1 MAPARERPATKTI
14 ATNREA
20 RHEYFVLEALETG
33 VELKGTEVK
42 SLRAGGVN
50 LKDSW
55 VDIEDGELLV
65 KGMHITPTTTATSSI
80 RTLCG
85 CGVCWPTRP
94 RSGVC
99 TSSASC
105 RAILSFPF
113 LSTSSMAASRWKSAC
128 ARAKALRQACR
139 RRQARCQALH
149 RPGREV
155 QRQILLNL
163 FQVAFL
169 P

>member
-1 MAPARERPATKTI
+1 MAPAKERPATKTI

-65 KGMHITPTTTATSSI
+65 KGMHITPYDHGNIFNQNPLRVRRLLAHKTEIRRLHQQCKLQGYTS
-80 RTLCG
+80 
-85 CGVCWPTRP
+85 
-94 RSGVC
+94 
-99 TSSASC
+99 
-105 RAILSFPF
+105 F

-128 ARAKALRQACR
+128 ARAKSSTTSVPTPSAMPSAPSTGL
-139 RRQARCQALH
+139 
-149 RPGREV
+149 
-155 QRQILLNL
+155 
-163 FQVAFL
+163 
-169 P
+169 